1 MTRPL
6 KIGLSLMLSAVLM
19 LLNGC
24 RKVEVGIEGEPRPN
38 LAATQTITALQTEVS
53 RLQSEL
59 NSLTEA
65 ELMSRLGKVAYV
77 QGGDVW
83 TKILPDGQAQRLT
96 NDGRSTA
103 PKWSPSGSWLS
114 FQKGDPALGQL
125 RIMAADGSNERS
137 VADTDTDPIIT
148 YAWSPL
154 EDILAYATLS
164 GSLWIVNADGSNPVQ
179 LVEPET
185 DETQKSSGLV
195 RNFAWSPDGQWIAYE
210 WFIQGASTLPNYQSL
225 RKVAI
230 VTGEQL
236 ELYEFL
242 DEGILRLVGWSPQG
256 KRLLFWQYNLSSNTT
271 LFDGVSLYAIYAD
284 SEAVESQTPEIIGT
298 APTLPYEDFVAPAPP
313 NSIWGDQDAVAL
325 VVGMGT
331 STTQSKR
338 IEVNGQRLSP
348 PDFAAILPAWS
359 PDGSRLAYS
368 AMRSQAVSN
377 AIASGPQDFSRN
389 GILLE
394 RRIWIADAFGN
405 AMPQQ
410 LTNDPQFRDERP
422 LWSMDGNFILFARI
436 NADGQASLW
445 LVRAAGGIPRQVV
458 MELTPSP
465 DLSDYDGDYVEEW
478 NILFDWWL
486 GTTTSFKTEIMPSQ
500 EDAASEPPMPE
511 STLMPYG
518 FSATPTFQPIFGK
531 GSTIKTD

>member
-500 EDAASEPPMPE
+500 DNASSEPPMPQP
-511 STLMPYG
+511 TLMPYG
-518 FSATPTFQPIFGK
+518 FFPTPTFQPIFGK
-531 GSTIKTD
+531 ELE